1 MELSNR
7 RRTKSRKNVNDGLV
21 YNLDIKKRHEELIL
35 VKKYAGH
42 EEEYPHYDNY
52 DAIEVNRVVN
62 IPCDYDGMMGVPIT
76 FLDKYDPDQFEI
88 IGGFNNN
95 HESDPAFGY
104 VKSNM
109 TPTISNGK
117 EIMWNGPVI
126 QKRPLYKRIVI
137 RNKHPELPK
146 GE

>member
-1 MELSNR
+1 MRALWAYRLRSW
-7 RRTKSRKNVNDGLV
+7 TS
-21 YNLDIKKRHEELIL
+21 
-35 VKKYAGH
+35 
-42 EEEYPHYDNY
+42 
-52 DAIEVNRVVN
+52 
-62 IPCDYDGMMGVPIT
+62 T
-76 FLDKYDPDQFEI
+76 TPDQFEI
-88 IGGFNNN
+88 IGSFNAN

-146 GE
+146 EV